1 VNENAGRNSI
11 PPLEKKKKKRRRKWR
26 GKTTK
31 VKQSLRAYKSYTTQN
46 IIKMP

>member
-1 VNENAGRNSI
+1 VNENGEERNSI
-11 PPLEKKKKKRRRKWR
+11 PPLEKKRRRKWR

>member
-1 VNENAGRNSI
+1 VNKNGEERNSI
-11 PPLEKKKKKRRRKWR
+11 PPLEKRKSRRKWR